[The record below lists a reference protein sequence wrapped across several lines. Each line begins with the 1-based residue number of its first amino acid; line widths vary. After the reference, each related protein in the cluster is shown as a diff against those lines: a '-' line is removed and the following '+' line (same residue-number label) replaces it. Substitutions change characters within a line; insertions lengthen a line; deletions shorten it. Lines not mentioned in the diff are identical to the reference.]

1 MDRSTTVKRVDGRP
15 SVSRTNTSS
24 SPAAPTTP
32 ASQKSNPFEERAEP
46 KSDYLRKLLAEKREK
61 AARQSEEPETPKP
74 KGRDDWIFESDDE
87 DSALRSRRARRG
99 SDRLSASRSPSVAR
113 HYPVTSRE
121 HQERLDRLQK
131 ENFDIKLRFQLQE
144 EHVKKLER
152 KLGEALE
159 EAKMKK
165 DLEHDVVDLVHDNED
180 LTKLV
185 KRLEKEV
192 GQVKGINA
200 EVTTL
205 NDDLFD
211 ELTKRDSDLGE
222 ATDMVLKLETEIENL
237 KAALAEAQKHIT
249 PRQSSEFSGYYSSS
263 PQIDSPAR
271 TVGSTPAQAELDNLP
286 TPPATIPRRDI
297 FSPLQH
303 DPRQPRPLT
312 LRLKNMAS
320 KNSLTTKRLTTR
332 ASFSSSNADTE
343 AEGDTLRSI
352 PEALERSRIPRPG
365 EQRWRPQGGAPA
377 ATPHNNGAQHLAPAP
392 ALAHS
397 RPSTSSTA
405 SSKPTKPRFS
415 TLHPLNMPLVPSF
428 SDEDSSPETPTP
440 IASQYPNH
448 LKHASH
454 HNHDST
460 RTARQDSHFPS
471 RRTSASDASDASTPH
486 PRNPNPNPNPYPEY
500 PHQHQRSRQRDEWD
514 IFSNRDDSSVAS
526 VASDAASTSA
536 SLKREP
542 TIVPVPP
549 SIDEDDSI
557 YDVPTLHT
565 AGFARG
571 FRGVSGGE
579 RERDR
584 DVGRN
589 FFFNGY

>member
-1 MDRSTTVKRVDGRP
+1 MDRSTTVKRKDGRP

-24 SPAAPTTP
+24 SPAAPATP
-32 ASQKSNPFEERAEP
+32 VSQITNPFEERVEP

-87 DSALRSRRARRG
+87 DSVRRSWRARRG
-99 SDRLSASRSPSVAR
+99 SDRLSASRSPSVAH

-152 KLGEALE
+152 KLDEALE

-165 DLEHDVVDLVHDNED
+165 DLEHDVADLVHENDELAKQVN
-180 LTKLV
+180 K
-185 KRLEKEV
+185 LEKEV
-192 GQVKGINA
+192 EQVKGINA

-263 PQIDSPAR
+263 PQTDSPAR
-271 TVGSTPAQAELDNLP
+271 TVDSTPAQAELDHLP
-286 TPPATIPRRDI
+286 DPPAKIPRRDI
-297 FSPLQH
+297 FSPLQY

-312 LRLKNMAS
+312 LRMKSMVS
-320 KNSLTTKRLTTR
+320 KNSLTTKKLTTR
-332 ASFSSSNADTE
+332 ASFCSSNADTE
-343 AEGDTLRSI
+343 AESDILRSI
-352 PEALERSRIPRPG
+352 PEVLERTRISHPSD
-365 EQRWRPQGGAPA
+365 QHWRPQNNAPTA
-377 ATPHNNGAQHLAPAP
+377 APRSNGVQHLAPAP
-392 ALAHS
+392 ALAHT
-397 RPSTSSTA
+397 RAPVAPAMA
-405 SSKPTKPRFS
+405 SGKPAKPRFS
-415 TLHPLNMPLVPSF
+415 TLHPLNMPLVPSL

-440 IASQYPNH
+440 
-448 LKHASH
+448 LASH
-454 HNHDST
+454 HNRHLTHQTHSTQEST

-471 RRTSASDASDASTPH
+471 RTNSFTGEASETSTPH
-486 PRNPNPNPNPYPEY
+486 ARNPNPYPEY
-500 PHQHQRSRQRDEWD
+500 PYQRGRPWDEWD

-526 VASDAASTSA
+526 DAASA
-536 SLKREP
+536 SLARQP

-565 AGFARG
+565 AGFMRG

-579 RERDR
+579 K